1 MRKYSL
7 SKMQERPMTPVHIPN
22 PELQAFTDVK

>member
-7 SKMQERPMTPVHIPN
+7 SKMQERPMTPVHIPD
-22 PELQAFTDVK
+22 PELAAMDVK